1 MALLSDDPVTE
12 IDFVQCGARVVF
24 DDGTNFE
31 GVWSRFKVMQFGIW
45 RALTIFAI
53 LLEDKLCFFLNGFG
67 NLYFRSSFCSSNVT
81 HSEKYTFCPAFF
93 EHSMIQVE
101 SGILFDQRFCSCNRY
116 RSRNQAPTMSR
127 SRQVTSHHLVYFSK
141 KQRTSTF

>member
-1 MALLSDDPVTE
+1 
-12 IDFVQCGARVVF
+12 
-24 DDGTNFE
+24 
-31 GVWSRFKVMQFGIW
+31 MQFGIW

-127 SRQVTSHHLVYFSK
+127 SRQVTSHRLLFQEPKDLHVLKFPFFHLQLSFLVQLISYFYIFW
-141 KQRTSTF
+141 QMFAQ